1 MTTRRIQTANPLI
14 EVNVTAN
21 RRQLTFVTP
30 DPDGV
35 RFLTMQFERYSDGR
49 KTSAALRLWLKAAIC
64 VCAFVVLVLGNVSAA
79 SAHQAP
85 QPELV
90 FVKTPPPVPPLNLS
104 DDPEIMTT
112 DSANALSPV
121 SFRTIGCDQ
130 TTRVHLPL
138 AEPMLDRS
146 EPPQLRPPIAA

>member
-1 MTTRRIQTANPLI
+1 VTTRRIQTANPLI
-14 EVNVTAN
+14 EVNVTAD

-35 RFLTMQFERYSDGR
+35 RFLTMRFERHSDGR
-49 KTSAALRLWLKAAIC
+49 TMSAALRLWLKAAIC
-64 VCAFVVLVLGNVSAA
+64 VCAFVVLVLGNVSVA
-79 SAHQAP
+79 SAHEAP
-85 QPELV
+85 RPELA

-112 DSANALSPV
+112 DSANALTPV
-121 SFRTIGCDQ
+121 SFRSLGCDQ
-130 TTRVHLPL
+130 STRVHLPL